1 MSLCMNLWPLAI
13 KTMPV
18 SHMYSFSQGHLKL
31 FKLID
36 SASTD
41 FLAVFRI
48 MAQQNL
54 DRDHKN

>member
-1 MSLCMNLWPLAI
+1 MNLWPLAI